1 VDELAQ
7 TRGDTVVDQLRSLLL
22 DEGVNRAGEIVLYT
36 SFGVVRGRLAPS
48 FVRQLTDQPPDG
60 PLSAPE
66 PAKPQVAKPQMVEIY
81 DATVEHYSS
90 HLPTGSFSSLYVRLA
105 DVSGIAFE
113 ALAAQG

>member
-1 VDELAQ
+1 VEELAQ
-7 TRGDTVVDQLRSLLL
+7 TRGDTVVDQLRSLLRG
-22 DEGVNRAGEIVLYT
+22 EGVSRAGEIVLYT

-60 PLSAPE
+60 PLSARE
-66 PAKPQVAKPQMVEIY
+66 PAKPQMVEIY